1 MPPVSTT
8 SSWASLGP
16 KVLCSRK
23 RIAARGF
30 TAVTVTAKGLDGVLL
45 VSGFTTVKLAEPAV
59 AGAVPVAVKCE
70 ESTKVAARGVEPRST
85 CAPLK
90 NWLPKMVMVNGA
102 LGLSVVGETKLTCA
116 TGLFGGGGGGAL
128 LPQALRS
135 NELNANDRSKR
146 GLLMTFFFLHCCISI
161 TA

>member
-1 MPPVSTT
+1 M
-8 SSWASLGP
+8 GP
-16 KVLCSRK
+16 KVLCSKK
-23 RIAARGF
+23 RIAARGLM
-30 TAVTVTAKGLDGVLL
+30 AATVTAKGLDGVLL
-45 VSGFTTVKLAEPAV
+45 VNGFTTVKLAVPAA

-70 ESTKVAARGVEPRST
+70 ASANDAARGVEPRKT

-90 NWLPKMVMVNGA
+90 NWLPMMVIVKGA

-116 TGLFGGGGGGAL
+116 TGFIGGGGGGAL

-135 NELNANDRSKR
+135 NELNANDKSKR